1 VNYVLYG
8 CPESATFGPQ
18 AVLEDAELA
27 YTLETVDITSGGSRT
42 PEHLAI
48 NPAGY
53 VPALKLEDGF
63 VMYEAAAIMLYLADH
78 HGLKDLA
85 PGIDEVVDRD
95 KFVRSLFYLTSTV
108 QEAYKHYYSPA
119 RYTTEVT
126 EAPHIKTRSLELAL
140 ERWQVVEDDLFASG
154 PCVLGDRYSL
164 ADIYVVMLASWHPD
178 QGSLYECFPAI
189 KRCRDL
195 VAARPRL
202 LEVVRLHTV

>member
-1 VNYVLYG
+1 VTYVLYG

-18 AVLEDAELA
+18 AVMEDAGLA
-27 YTLETVDITSGGSRT
+27 YTLETVDITSGGSHT
-42 PEHLAI
+42 PEYLAI

-53 VPALKLEDGF
+53 VPALKLEDGS

-85 PGIDEVVDRD
+85 PGIDELDRAR
-95 KFVRSLFYLTSTV
+95 FLRSLFYLTNTV

-119 RYTTEVT
+119 RYTTEAA
-126 EAPHIKTRSLELAL
+126 EAPHIKARSLELLL
-140 ERWQVVEDDLFASG
+140 ERWQVVEDDLSASG

-178 QGSLYECFPAI
+178 QEMLYGRFPAI
-189 KRCRDL
+189 RRCRDL

-202 LEVVRLHTV
+202 VEVMRLHAA